1 MTLLD
6 RFRTTA
12 PRHKHPDPAVRLAFV
27 AEVPL
32 DDRETLASMARDDE
46 DPRVRR
52 AAIAKLMDPA
62 ILGGIAREDADEG
75 VRAEASGML
84 RDIAREAFEGLG
96 EAEGLD
102 AVDALVDPRTLTQIA
117 REAPRE
123 IVALRALSRITDQHA
138 WGSIARHSATE
149 ATRRGALEL
158 LRERGDQA
166 ELLAVAMNGEFKD
179 TAVACVDLVS
189 DRAQLEQIATRGKNK
204 AAAKRAR
211 TIIREAD
218 ARDAERAAET
228 SSVQLRPSLP
238 VDLLVQ
244 QTVGAAPA
252 VADSDRDSGEAER
265 LRGEAE
271 AAAKAAEEAA
281 RAAEAQA
288 ARAAEEMQAR
298 AVERRHARLSE
309 LAGDAD
315 KAADDVDL
323 GSARKNFG
331 VVRREWNEVST
342 GLTIDETVAARFA
355 DAERKLVAR
364 ETQWR
369 EADARAR
376 REALSRLLHLVGRV
390 ESLVT
395 RTDLTLPLVERAL
408 RDVRTALANVPPL
421 PTKQDADDVSRRL
434 KAGQAALT
442 PKLQE
447 LRDADDWQRWAN
459 AGIQEQLCVQMEA
472 LLKLDDPEAIARQ
485 VRALQEQWRKAA
497 DVPRAQA
504 DALWRRFK
512 TAHDA
517 VWPRCEAHFAAEAQ
531 VRNDNLA
538 KRTALCEKAES
549 LAESTSWIQTAED
562 IKRLQAEWK
571 TIGPVPRGREKAIW
585 ERFRSACDRFFTRRH
600 EDLAKRKTIWAEN
613 LAKKTS
619 LCEKAE
625 ALAQSTEWDQTAAE
639 LKRLQ
644 AEWKTIGPV
653 KKTRSEAIWQRFR
666 SACDAFFLRYAHRH
680 DIAREERVAARE
692 AICAELEALAL
703 AAPTTDTASVG
714 AEEAGATAVA
724 EAPADLLA
732 RVRSL
737 RGRWQNE
744 IAARGV
750 DLERARALD
759 QRFATAHAG
768 VLSRWPAAFAGTDLD
783 PDANRKRMESIVQR
797 MEELARSIAGPLAE
811 NLDASLSPSVR
822 LAAMLK
828 EALAANT
835 MGGKVEDDSRLR
847 AAVEDVRQAQA
858 SWSRIGPVPEEVRRP
873 LVERFQRACQ
883 SIQGKA
889 GETGGSAKPGKSRE
903 LSRAGR

>member
-12 PRHKHPDPAVRLAFV
+12 PRHKHPDPEVRLAFV

-32 DDRETLASMARDDE
+32 DDRNTLASVAREDE

-62 ILGGIAREDADEG
+62 ILGRIAREDADEG

-84 RDIAREAFEGLG
+84 RDIALEAFEGLG

-102 AVDALVDPRTLTQIA
+102 AVDGLVDARTLTQIA

-158 LRERGDQA
+158 LRERGDRA

-189 DRAQLEQIATRGKNK
+189 DRDQLEQIAMRGKNK

-218 ARDAERAAET
+218 ARDAERAAQA
-228 SSVQLRPSLP
+228 SSVQRPPLP

-244 QTVGAAPA
+244 QTMSAAPA
-252 VADSDRDSGEAER
+252 VANSDRDSGEAER
-265 LRGEAE
+265 LRDEAE

-281 RAAEAQA
+281 RAAEARA
-288 ARAAEEMQAR
+288 ARDAEEMQAR
-298 AVERRHARLSE
+298 DVERRHARLSE
-309 LAGDAD
+309 LAGEAD
-315 KAADDVDL
+315 KAADDVDVA
-323 GSARKNFG
+323 SARKGFG

-342 GLTIDETVAARFA
+342 GLTVDEAVAARFA
-355 DAERKLVAR
+355 EAERKLVAR

-376 REALSRLLHLVGRV
+376 REAHSRLLHLVGRV
-390 ESLVT
+390 EPLVT
-395 RTDLTLPLVERAL
+395 RTDLTLALVERAL
-408 RDVRTALANVPPL
+408 RDVRTALATVPPL
-421 PTKQDADDVSRRL
+421 PTKQDADEVSRRL
-434 KAGQAALT
+434 KAAQAALT

-472 LLKLDDPEAIARQ
+472 LLKLDDPEAIARD
-485 VRALQEQWRKAA
+485 VRALQEQWRRAA

-549 LAESTSWIQTAED
+549 LAESTSWIQTAEE

-613 LAKKTS
+613 LARKAA

-692 AICAELEALAL
+692 AICAELEALAP
-703 AAPTTDTASVG
+703 AAPTTGTNANV
-714 AEEAGATAVA
+714 AEEAGAAAAT

-750 DLERARALD
+750 DLDRARALD
-759 QRFATAHAG
+759 QRFATAYAG
-768 VLSRWPAAFAGTDLD
+768 VLSRWPAVFAGTDLD

-797 MEELARSIAGPLAE
+797 MEDLARSIAGPLAE

-847 AAVEDVRQAQA
+847 AAAEDVRQAQA

-873 LVERFQRACQ
+873 LVDRFQRACQ
-883 SIQGKA
+883 SILGRA
-889 GETGGSAKPGKSRE
+889 GQAGGSGKPGTSGE